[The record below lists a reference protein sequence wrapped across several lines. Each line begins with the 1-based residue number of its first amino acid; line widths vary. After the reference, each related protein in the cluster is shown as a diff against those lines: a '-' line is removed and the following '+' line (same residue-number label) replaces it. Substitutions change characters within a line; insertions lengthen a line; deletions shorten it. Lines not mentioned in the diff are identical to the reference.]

1 MNDRVLVVS
10 DDHETRR
17 IWAYALNQAGLEV
30 ASVTSTEEA
39 MERWSTEVFDL
50 IIVDDHSV
58 DLAGIDVCR
67 TLRTQVVNPL
77 LLLMPSANEAHL
89 LQAYQAG
96 VDECVVKP
104 IGPRLLLAKVKAWL
118 RRSWT
123 LPAEAL
129 NDLRTANLRL
139 NPATREVVRG
149 DGSPV
154 KLTNLEFRLLHLLM
168 SQPGQVLESDVIVA
182 RVWGHSGEGDT
193 VLLKNLV
200 YRLRRKLEPD
210 PSQPQYIKTVPGSG
224 YSLQS
229 D

>member
-1 MNDRVLVVS
+1 MNGRLLVVS
-10 DDHETRR
+10 DDLETRR
-17 IWAYALNQAGLEV
+17 IWAYALSQAGLEV
-30 ASVTSTEEA
+30 VSVTSAKEA
-39 MERWSTEVFDL
+39 LERWSAEVFDL
-50 IIVDDHSV
+50 IVVDDHSLG
-58 DLAGIDVCR
+58 LAGIEVCR
-67 TLRTQVVNPL
+67 TLRAEVVNPL

-129 NDLRTANLRL
+129 NGLQMADLRLD
-139 NPATREVVRG
+139 PVKREVVRE

-168 SQPGQVLESDVIVA
+168 SQPGQVLEPDVIVA
-182 RVWGHSGEGDT
+182 RVWGHSGEGDS

-200 YRLRRKLEPD
+200 YRLRRKIEPD
-210 PSQPQYIKTVPGSG
+210 PSHPQYIETVSG
-224 YSLQS
+224 TGYTFRA